1 MKLPGLRALVPLAA
15 GAALVAGGLLLAAGE
30 ESPAEAPYVLVL
42 GTAQDGGIPH
52 LGGRA
57 EPDEAARRDRSLVRR
72 VASLLICDPA
82 TGGRWLVDATP
93 DLPEQLERAAGH
105 PPTRRGEGERPPLLD
120 GVLLTHAH
128 IGHYLGLAQF
138 GREVYGADHLPLHVS
153 ARMAAFLAD
162 NAPWDLL
169 VRLGHV
175 ELVHF
180 EPGRAIRLAPG
191 LEAIPVPVPHRDE
204 YSDTVGFEIRGPSR
218 SLFYLPDIDKWER
231 WEAPIEQVVARVDV
245 ALLDGTF
252 YGEGELPGRSMST
265 VPHPLI
271 TESIAR
277 FAKLPAEE
285 RARIRFTHLNH
296 TNPAALPGTPERRAV
311 EAAGMSIAED
321 GDRIDL

>member
-1 MKLPGLRALVPLAA
+1 VSRRGLRALVPLAA
-15 GAALVAGGLLLAAGE
+15 GVALVAGGLLLAAGE
-30 ESPAEAPYVLVL
+30 EHPAEAPYVLVL

-52 LGGRA
+52 LGGHA
-57 EPDEAARRDRSLVRR
+57 APDEAARRDPARARR
-72 VASLLICDPA
+72 VASLLVCDPA

-93 DLPEQLERAAGH
+93 DLPEQMERAEGH
-105 PPTRRGEGERPPLLD
+105 PATRHVEGAHPPLLD

-162 NAPWDLL
+162 NGPWDLL

-180 EPGRAIRLAPG
+180 EPGRPIRLAPG
-191 LEAIPVPVPHRDE
+191 LEATPIPVPHRDE
-204 YSDTVGFEIRGPSR
+204 YSDTVGFEIRGPNR

-231 WEAPIEQVVARVDV
+231 WETPIEQVVARVDV

-252 YGEGELPGRSMST
+252 YGEGELPGRSMAT

-285 RARIRFTHLNH
+285 RAKIRFTHLNH
-296 TNPAALPGTPERRAV
+296 TNPAALAGTPERRAV
-311 EAAGMSIAED
+311 EAAGMSIVED

>member
-1 MKLPGLRALVPLAA
+1 VNRRLVRSLVPLTA
-15 GAALVAGGLLLAAGE
+15 GAALLAGGLLLALGE
-30 ESPAEAPYVLVL
+30 ERAAAAPYVLVL

-57 EPDEAARRDRSLVRR
+57 APDEAARRDPARVRR
-72 VASLLICDPA
+72 VASLLLCDPA
-82 TGGRWLVDATP
+82 SGRRWLVDATP
-93 DLPEQLERAAGH
+93 DLPEQLERAEGH
-105 PPTRRGEGERPPLLD
+105 PATRRAEGPRPAPVD

-138 GREVYGADHLPLHVS
+138 GREVYGTDHLPLHVS

-162 NAPWDLL
+162 NGPWDLL

-180 EPGRAIRLAPG
+180 EPGRPIRLAPG
-191 LEAIPVPVPHRDE
+191 LEVIPLPVPHRDE

-231 WEAPIEQVVARVDV
+231 WETPIEQVVARVDV
-245 ALLDGTF
+245 ALLDGSF

-277 FAKLPAEE
+277 FASLPAEE
-285 RARIRFTHLNH
+285 RAKIRFTHLNH
-296 TNPAALPGTPERRAV
+296 TNPASLPGTPERRAV
-311 EAAGMSIAED
+311 EAAGLSIAED